1 MQDEPAERQALGHLD
16 PRRRERQ
23 ARQRGEDALG
33 REPPQL
39 RLGRH
44 ETCLERDER
53 VPAVRLQDDEGP
65 TRREHAYRLR
75 RRLPPVGHVVEEVAH
90 EDTREGAVAEG
101 QRERVGR
108 DQAGRGDDERREAEL
123 VDVAIDPDCRAPP
136 HEPGEVRPLAAADLE
151 AGKAELGERRA
162 EECVLHWCEG
172 RVLGRPAVVRGVGS
186 DEVPVLGVLEI
197 GHGW

>member
-1 MQDEPAERQALGHLD
+1 MLVIIGEALHLL
-16 PRRRERQ
+16 
-23 ARQRGEDALG
+23 ARG
-33 REPPQL
+33 RVP
-39 RLGRH
+39 
-44 ETCLERDER
+44 RDE
-53 VPAVRLQDDEGP
+53 V
-65 TRREHAYRLR
+65 LR
-75 RRLPPVGHVVEEVAH
+75 SAKQTLSELI
-90 EDTREGAVAEG
+90 
-101 QRERVGR
+101 
-108 DQAGRGDDERREAEL
+108 EAEL